1 MAVMYSTSLPV
12 RGGSALG
19 VRQAQKTTLSNV
31 HLQQV
36 TKMRSRASFFDGFFG
51 DKQGD
56 KFEKGNFVPLEADG
70 DKNVGLDG
78 STEKTFGP
86 LAILAA
92 GLLEAEFAALQML
105 LTEMGADEVKVLP
118 YTSTMATQTLGE
130 ALESIHDVDFEE
142 PFEGAKPVAFLS
154 GMFSSE
160 IVEVV
165 TALRYCEDLPD
176 MAFAAAVP
184 NNYGRIVQ
192 ELIDDV
198 HADHAAVAAMRAEM
212 RTNDDETE

>member
-1 MAVMYSTSLPV
+1 MYSTSLPLP
-12 RGGSALG
+12 RGSALG
-19 VRQAQKTTLSNV
+19 VRKAQNRNLVHVNLKQVMKT
-31 HLQQV
+31 
-36 TKMRSRASFFDGFFG
+36 RSRASFFDGFFG

-56 KFEKGNFVPLEADG
+56 KFDKGNFVPLEADS
-70 DKNVGLDG
+70 DTNVGLDG

-92 GLLEAEFAALQML
+92 GLFEAEFAALQML
-105 LTEMGADEVKVLP
+105 LNEMGADEVKLLP
-118 YTSTMATQTLGE
+118 YTSTMATKTLGE
-130 ALESIHDVDFEE
+130 ALESMQDDFED
-142 PFEGAKPVAFLS
+142 PFEGSKPVAFLS
-154 GMFSSE
+154 GMYSSE